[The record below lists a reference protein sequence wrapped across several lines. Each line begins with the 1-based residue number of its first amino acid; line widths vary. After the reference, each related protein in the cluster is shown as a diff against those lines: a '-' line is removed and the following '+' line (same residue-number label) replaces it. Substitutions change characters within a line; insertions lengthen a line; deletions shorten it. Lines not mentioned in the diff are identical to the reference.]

1 MAASRCVVPC
11 REPSSKELTLYD
23 SANYNALRLR
33 ATKPRKPNK
42 PEPVKRKRILL
53 VDDHPLMRRGQADL
67 LNREPDLEVCG
78 EAGTA
83 REAMEA
89 IAKLKPD
96 LVLVD
101 MGLPDKDGL
110 ELIKDILALHVGLPV
125 LVMSMQDESLFAAR
139 VLRAGGRGYVMK
151 QEGPERLAAA
161 IRTVLSGHVALSPRM
176 SAKVLDSLVGGTGK
190 ADTDPEEKLTDRELE
205 VMRLFGEGWSTD
217 EIASRLHLSPKTVDV
232 HRGHIKGKLDLKTT
246 PEFTRFAIRW
256 VASQGKSHSS

>member
-1 MAASRCVVPC
+1 M
-11 REPSSKELTLYD
+11 
-23 SANYNALRLR
+23 
-33 ATKPRKPNK
+33 PRKANK
-42 PEPVKRKRILL
+42 PANPKRKRILL

-78 EAGTA
+78 EAGSA

-110 ELIKDILALHVGLPV
+110 ELLKDIQALHPGLPA
-125 LVMSMQDESLFAAR
+125 LAMSMQDESLYAAR

-151 QEGPERLAAA
+151 QEGPERLATA
-161 IRTVLSGHVALSPRM
+161 IRTVLSGQVALSPRM
-176 SAKVLDSLVGGTGK
+176 SAKILDSLVGTGK
-190 ADTDPEEKLTDRELE
+190 AEAGPEAKLTDRELE

-232 HRGHIKGKLDLKTT
+232 HRGHIKEKLGFKIT

-256 VASQGKSHSS
+256 VASQGGPKA

>member
-1 MAASRCVVPC
+1 M
-11 REPSSKELTLYD
+11 
-23 SANYNALRLR
+23 
-33 ATKPRKPNK
+33 PRKETATNPA
-42 PEPVKRKRILL
+42 KRKKILL

-67 LNREPDLEVCG
+67 LNREPDFAVCG

-83 REAMEA
+83 REAMEV

-110 ELIKDILALHVGLPV
+110 ELIKDIQSLHPGLPV
-125 LVMSMQDESLFAAR
+125 LAMSMQDESLYAQR

-161 IRTVLSGHVALSPRM
+161 IRTVLSGQVALSPRM
-176 SAKVLDSLVGGTGK
+176 SAKVLESMVGPAGQTSGG
-190 ADTDPEEKLTDRELE
+190 PEAKLTDRELE
-205 VMRLFGEGWSTD
+205 VLRLFGEGWSTD
-217 EIASRLHLSPKTVDV
+217 EIAGRLHLSPKTVDV
-232 HRGHIKGKLDLKTT
+232 HRGHIKEKLGFKTT

-256 VASQGKSHSS
+256 VASQGGPKTQ